1 MPFVT
6 ITVSQPLNPEQK
18 RQLMQQSSDAIA
30 SALQAPLASIRIV
43 LQELAPGH
51 YLNGG
56 RFDTLSVEYRLD
68 MIEGRSDALKAD
80 VIRELS
86 RTAHQTIGVSEQ
98 EVRVRLC
105 DFAKT
110 AVGVANGITAKA
122 AGR

>member
-18 RQLMQQSSDAIA
+18 RQLMQQSSDAIV
-30 SALQAPLASIRIV
+30 SALQAPLASVRIV

-56 RFDTLSVEYRLD
+56 RFDTFAVEYRLD

-86 RTAHQTIGVSEQ
+86 RTAHQAIGVSEQ